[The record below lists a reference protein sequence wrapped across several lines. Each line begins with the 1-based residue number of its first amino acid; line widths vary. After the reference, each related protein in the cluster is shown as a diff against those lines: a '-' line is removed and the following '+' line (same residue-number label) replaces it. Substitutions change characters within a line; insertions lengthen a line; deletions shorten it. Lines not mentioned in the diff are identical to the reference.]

1 MKVLVAAFL
10 PAALSAQGLTLSGG
24 LDIRGTSSEGTHLG
38 LEGAFLNLR
47 QVLSQGGVDRWSLV
61 LQGDSGDNAEAP
73 HLYQAYGEW
82 KGPLGRWKVR
92 GGRFFVPFG
101 LLTQIDTE
109 RMLLNTQ
116 EPLTLGL
123 KLDEGLLVQ
132 GFTPGFDY
140 AVALTDGLRNQ
151 GPVWSGRLG
160 QERDALTV
168 GFSWFIGKL
177 PETASKES
185 VELPNHILEGTSF
198 VRKRRLGLDG
208 TWNLGPTLLRAELV
222 AGRDGDHFVRGAYLE
237 GERALSSE
245 WSLTMQAGHWR
256 GAEDRWRV
264 GAGAA
269 YALGHGMTLR
279 AAAIRERVP
288 DGRGNAV
295 LVQFYKEFSHAW

>member
-1 MKVLVAAFL
+1 MTALALATL
-10 PAALSAQGLTLSGG
+10 PASSQGLTVSGG
-24 LDIRGTSSEGTHLG
+24 LDLRASTGTDGSRAV

-47 QVLSQGGVDRWSLV
+47 QVLSQGGADRWAFV
-61 LQGDSGDNAEAP
+61 LQGDSGENAESP

-92 GGRFFVPFG
+92 AGRFLVPFG
-101 LLTQIDTE
+101 LLSQIDTE

-132 GFTPGFDY
+132 GFTPSFDY
-140 AVALTDGLRNQ
+140 AVALTNGLRNQ

-160 QERDALTV
+160 HEREAFTV
-168 GFSWFIGKL
+168 GLSWFIGKL

-185 VELPNHILEGTSF
+185 VELPNHVLEGMSF

-222 AGRDGDHFVRGAYLE
+222 AGRDGDSFVRGAYLE

-256 GAEDRWRV
+256 GTEDRRRI
-264 GAGAA
+264 GAGVA
-269 YALGHGMTLR
+269 YTLGHGVTLR
-279 AAAIRERVP
+279 AAALREWVP
-288 DGRGNAV
+288 EGRGNAV
-295 LVQFYKEFSHAW
+295 MVQFYKEFSHAW